1 MRCLSLIVALLAT
14 CASALG
20 DGLVQ
25 RVFVD
30 RSRYAPGE
38 SVTVTV
44 EMSNAAGSGWNGWL
58 SVEIWKSA
66 TLLQTLGRNITVP
79 ANTTDPQAETFTW
92 TAPPLDYRGYTLVAR
107 AGEAAAS
114 TALDVSSTWTRYPRY
129 GYLTEFYIGQSPPEN
144 VALLSRDYHINAL
157 QFYDWMWR
165 HEDPVKRV
173 NGQVADFWY
182 DWRNAAISVSGLHT
196 LISEAHDRG
205 MAAMAYTQIYAA
217 RENYEQSGVQYAWG
231 AFANTNHTGQYSH
244 QMSSDMYVYLFNPA
258 STAWQEYLMPKLTDT
273 IQSIGFDG
281 IHYDQLGRKDPVYD
295 YSGGTIL
302 MADGTAFTSML
313 SRTRSHLDWLNTWLP
328 APLGRYAMT
337 FNLVGATV
345 NGWGIP
351 DVVANAPIDFL
362 YAEVWNNETY
372 QGVGDFI
379 KWARQSGGGKPLVL
393 AAYMNYSDSI
403 TELNEPSVRLADA
416 VFSVCGAFHLEL
428 GDGADMLSHEFFPW
442 QRLQTTDAI
451 RGAMKRHY
459 DFITAHED
467 LLFAMPEAMDTGL
480 QWLTVGHAKA
490 SFSPTADT
498 IWTVRQRRGD
508 AEVIHLVNLLG
519 NDDQWRNAANAPP
532 TLTQIPITNR
542 TGSNV
547 TTAGVYVGS
556 PDAGTPQLTSLPFTS
571 GSDSSGPYISFTVPS
586 LQYWSM
592 IVVQRA
598 AGTTSTRYEA
608 ETAIKTSVGT
618 NTNHTGY
625 SGTGFVDQFAGTDDG
640 VSFYISVPA
649 DGSYE
654 LRFRY
659 ANAMGATATRNVY
672 LDGQYV
678 GQVSM
683 PSLANWNTW
692 ATATLTAAIKGGQH
706 QLVFGWG
713 GSTAINLDYLEVPTP
728 TQGLVGTYYQPATVS
743 NPKLSRIDSTV
754 NFDWG
759 TGTPD
764 SSLSGDGFLIRWT
777 GRVLAPTTGRY
788 AFYTVSDDAVRLW
801 IDHQLIVDQ
810 WIAHAATEHSG
821 QIDLVAGHAYDLTL
835 AYRED
840 SGNAVMK
847 LLWQGPNVAKQVV
860 PAANLIPSAGS
871 ADHQAPSMPSILTIA
886 GLTRTS
892 ISLMWSPAVDD
903 SGIVGYEVRRNGV
916 LVSGQAET
924 SFTDTASTFGST
936 YTYAVRAIDLEGN
949 VSADVESEVT
959 LAAPADFNL
968 DGYVNDNDLAFF
980 TTCLT
985 SANLDVIPACS
996 AADLDG
1002 DGDADLD
1009 DFGILQRCLRGMES
1023 QVDPACG
1030 K

>member
-1 MRCLSLIVALLAT
+1 MRWVWLVIGLLAA
-14 CASALG
+14 CSPALG
-20 DGLVQ
+20 DGLVH

-30 RSRYAPGE
+30 RSRYEPGD
-38 SVTVTV
+38 TVNITV
-44 EMSNAAGSGWNGWL
+44 ELTNATGSAWSGWL
-58 SVEIWKSA
+58 AVEIWKSA
-66 TLLQTLGRNITVP
+66 TLLHTLGRNGTVP
-79 ANTTDPQAETFTW
+79 ANTTSLQAETFTW
-92 TAPPLDYRGYTLVAR
+92 TAPPLDYRGYSLIAR
-107 AGEAAAS
+107 AGGSSAS

-129 GYLTEFYIGQSPPEN
+129 GYLTEFYVGQAPPGN
-144 VALLSRDYHINAL
+144 VDLLSQNYHINAL

-165 HEDPVKRV
+165 HEDPIKRV
-173 NGQVADFWY
+173 NGQIADSWY
-182 DWRNAAISVSGLHT
+182 DWRNAAISVSGLRT
-196 LISEAHDRG
+196 LINEAHSKG

-231 AFANTNHTGQYSH
+231 AFANANHAGQYSH
-244 QMSSDMYVYLFNPA
+244 PMSSDKSIYLFNPA

-273 IQSIGFDG
+273 IQLLGFDG
-281 IHYDQLGRKDPVYD
+281 IHYDQLGKKDPVYD
-295 YSGGTIL
+295 YSGNTIP
-302 MADGTAFTSML
+302 MSGGTAFTSML
-313 SRTRSHLDWLNTWLP
+313 NRTRSHLDWLNTWLP
-328 APLGRYAMT
+328 APLDSYAMT

-351 DVVANAPIDFL
+351 DVVANAPVDFL
-362 YAEVWNNETY
+362 YAEVWSNETY
-372 QGVGDFI
+372 QGVGEFI

-393 AAYMNYSDSI
+393 AAYMNYNDSL

-416 VFSVCGAFHLEL
+416 VFSVYGAFHLEI

-442 QRLQTTDAI
+442 QRLQTTDAV
-451 RGAMKRHY
+451 RQAMKRHY

-467 LLFAMPEAMDTGL
+467 LLFATPEAMDTGL
-480 QWLTVGHAKA
+480 QWLTVGHSKA
-490 SFSPTADT
+490 SSSPTADT

-508 AEVIHLVNLLG
+508 AEVIHLVNLVG
-519 NDDQWRNAANAPP
+519 NDDQWRNAANVPP
-532 TLTQIPITNR
+532 TQTQIPIAYR

-547 TTAGVYVGS
+547 AVAGVYVGS
-556 PDAGTPQLTSLPFTS
+556 PDSGTPQLTSLPFTT

-592 IVVQRA
+592 IVIERA

-608 ETAIKTSVGT
+608 ETAVKTNVGT

-625 SGTGFVDQFAGTDDG
+625 SGTGFVDQFAGSDDG

-659 ANAMGATATRNVY
+659 ANAMGTTATRNVY

-706 QLVFGWG
+706 QVVFGWG

-728 TQGLVGTYYQPATVS
+728 SQGLVGTYYQPATVGS
-743 NPKLSRIDSTV
+743 AKLSRVDSTV

-759 TGTPD
+759 GSTPD
-764 SSLSGDGFLIRWT
+764 SAISGDGFLVRWT
-777 GRVLAPTTGRY
+777 GRVLAPATGPY
-788 AFYTVSDDAVRLW
+788 TFYTISDDAARLW
-801 IDHQLIVDQ
+801 IDHQLIIDQ
-810 WIAHAATEHSG
+810 WTAHAATEQSG
-821 QIDLVAGHAYDLTL
+821 QIDLVAGHVYDLTL
-835 AYRED
+835 VYRED
-840 SGNAVMK
+840 GGNAVIK
-847 LLWQGPNVAKQVV
+847 LLWQGPSVAKQVI

-871 ADHQAPSMPSILTIA
+871 ADHQAPSMQGGISVTA
-886 GLTRTS
+886 LTRSS
-892 ISLMWSPAVDD
+892 ITLAWAPAIDD
-903 SGIVGYEVRRNGV
+903 LGVVGYEVRRNGA
-916 LVSGQAET
+916 LISGQSEP
-924 SFTDTASTFGST
+924 SFTDTIATIGST
-936 YTYAVRAIDLEGN
+936 YTYAVRAIDVEGN
-949 VSADVESEVT
+949 VSADVEIDAT
-959 LAAPADFNL
+959 LGAPADFNH
-968 DGYVNDNDLAFF
+968 DGYVNATDLAFL
-980 TTCLT
+980 TACLT
-985 SANLDVIPACS
+985 SANLDVTLACA

-1009 DFGILQRCLRGMES
+1009 DLGIFQRCLSGMAL